1 VNFLTSNPEFL
12 RYVRSQLRPTK
23 LLAVTIICLV
33 ISVTTVFSL
42 FYSPSHFHQN
52 TIELGTHLLATAFY
66 VQGLILAIGGGLACL
81 LAISSEKD
89 QNTFDFQR
97 MTALTPLELT
107 LGKLFGAPILMY
119 YVCLCF
125 APFTILVAFIAHAN
139 PVRIV
144 AAYVALFVASL
155 AFHAL
160 NLLLSLLAVKGTTL
174 SGLLLSLVVL
184 LFASI
189 NSSTGSFRLYP
200 LGPFESADLAI
211 DHGWPVFY
219 PPIDLF
225 FGRSIH
231 HFPVLVIVDL
241 AFTSFFLLAVVRNIK
256 KDPEFYEVYSPLQS
270 LSFLLFLNVIFAGFY
285 ALPDWPDR
293 STVDD
298 DLSMFLFF
306 NMILFVLLGL
316 ALVRSRSRMRNLLR
330 SSSSA
335 WKSFLWPA
343 PVLIVG
349 AVLVS
354 GLLLVDLNFAYRTPS
369 DWHLPSAAVR
379 CLIFTFW
386 IIGTAQ
392 FLQFM
397 NLGRGKHPVLMAI
410 LYLIIYYICA
420 TFILIAL
427 GGNFGP
433 NGKFPITALFV
444 PVGIFA
450 FSQRTWHTAPTIWVS
465 AIALQIA
472 FIALLFVLQSRLLR
486 RLSHS

>member
-1 VNFLTSNPEFL
+1 VNFLSSNPEFL
-12 RYVRSQLRPTK
+12 RYVRAQLRPTK
-23 LLAVTIICLV
+23 LLAVAIICLV
-33 ISVTTVFSL
+33 ISATTVFSFL
-42 FYSPSHFHQN
+42 RLHTNTNRDQAWIALELLTTVFH
-52 TIELGTHLLATAFY
+52 LHALVLA
-66 VQGLILAIGGGLACL
+66 VGGGLACL

-107 LGKLFGAPILMY
+107 LGKLFGAPILLY
-119 YVCLCF
+119 YICLCF
-125 APFTILVAFIAHAN
+125 VPLTIFIAAIGHAR
-139 PVRIV
+139 PDMVL

-174 SGLLLSLVVL
+174 SGLLISLL
-184 LFASI
+184 LLVFVSLNTSPTDFKLLPI
-189 NSSTGSFRLYP
+189 
-200 LGPFESADLAI
+200 GPFESGEIAVS
-211 DHGWPVFY
+211 HGWRDFY
-219 PPIDLF
+219 PVTDFF

-231 HFPVLVIVDL
+231 HFPVLVVL
-241 AFTSFFLLAVVRNIK
+241 NLVLTFFFLVAIVRNIK
-256 KDPEFYEVYSPLQS
+256 RDAEFYEVYSPLQA
-270 LSFLLFLNVIFAGFY
+270 LGLLLFLNLTFVGFY
-285 ALPDWPDR
+285 WLPNKPEE
-293 STVDD
+293 STLD

-306 NMILFVLLGL
+306 NMALFVLLGL

-335 WKSFLWPA
+335 WGCFLWPA
-343 PVLIVG
+343 PVLALG
-349 AVLVS
+349 ALLVS
-354 GLLLVDLNFAYRTPS
+354 TLLLMDLNFAHKLPS

-450 FSQRTWHTAPTIWVS
+450 FSQRTWHTAPSIWVS